1 MTTNMKAFPNPNNTQ
16 QEGMD
21 LRDWFAGLAM
31 QGMLADP
38 QVAVHRDVAI
48 DAYYMADVMMEV
60 REKHDSMEEKTS
72 VPKD

>member
-1 MTTNMKAFPNPNNTQ
+1 MKAFPFTFDTEEATYWQ
-16 QEGMD
+16 KGMD

-48 DAYYMADVMMEV
+48 DAYYMADVMMEA
-60 REKHDSMEEKTS
+60 REK
-72 VPKD
+72 